1 METTLLQTVD
11 WSRAQFALT
20 AMYHWLFVPLT
31 VGLSLIL
38 GIMESLWYQ
47 SGNPVYK
54 QMTHF
59 WMKLF
64 GINFAIGVATGLIL
78 EFQFGTNWSNYSWFV
93 GDIFGAPLAIE
104 GILAFFMEST
114 FVAVMFFG
122 WNKVSPRFHLISTWL
137 VALGVHLSAFWIL
150 VANAWM
156 QYPVGME
163 FNPETARH
171 EMADF
176 FAVAFSPVALVKFFH
191 TITSGWMLGAAFVC
205 GISAWFLLR
214 ARHGELASKSIRI
227 AALTGLAATVI
238 TIGTGDASS
247 RQIARIQPM
256 KLAAMEGLREGSTHA
271 GLTVLGWP
279 SQNGETKYAFEI
291 PGLLSWMSFGSS
303 ESFVPGIKDL
313 TEGNPQYNLMPA
325 AEKIAR
331 GKAAR
336 VLLGQFKEAKKA
348 GRAAESDSLYRILV
362 SPEYHESN
370 FRYFGYGFL
379 NHPDGLIPNIPL
391 TFWSFR
397 IMVGTGFFLLFLFAL
412 LGWMNQKKK
421 LEQNRLLLTITVG
434 SIFLAYL
441 ASQSGWVVAEVG
453 RQPWVVQ
460 DYLTTLAA
468 VSQLDATSVQITF
481 FLFAFLFTGLL
492 IAEISIL
499 YRQISKGPE
508 SH

>member
-1 METTLLQTVD
+1 METSLLQTVD

-31 VGLSLIL
+31 VGLSLML
-38 GIMESLWYQ
+38 GIMETLWYR

-64 GINFAIGVATGLIL
+64 AINFAIGIATGLIL

-104 GILAFFMEST
+104 GIMAFFMEST

-137 VALGVHLSAFWIL
+137 VALGVLLSAFWIL

-156 QYPVGME
+156 QYPVGMV

-171 EMADF
+171 EMTDF

-191 TITSGWMLGAAFVC
+191 TVTSGWMLGAAFVC
-205 GISAWFLLR
+205 GISAWYLLR
-214 ARHGELASKSIRI
+214 GRHEEMAVKSIRI
-227 AALTGLAATVI
+227 GALFGLTATLV
-238 TIGTGDASS
+238 TIYTGDASS

-271 GLTVLGWP
+271 GLTVIGWP
-279 SQNGETKYAFEI
+279 SQNSDTKYAFEI

-303 ESFVPGIKDL
+303 QAFVAGTTDL
-313 TEGNPQYNLMPA
+313 VEGNAQYNMMPVT
-325 AEKIAR
+325 EKMAR
-331 GKAAR
+331 GKEAR
-336 VLLGQFKEAKKA
+336 NLLREFKEAKKSGHA
-348 GRAAESDSLYRILV
+348 TEADSLYRVLV
-362 SPEYHESN
+362 SPDYHESN

-379 NHPDGLIPNIPL
+379 NDPNGIIPNIPL

-397 IMVGTGFFLLFLFAL
+397 IMVGTGFLLLGLFLLL
-412 LGWMNQKKK
+412 LWLNYRNK
-421 LEQNRLLLTITVG
+421 LQSNRFILKVTLA

-481 FLFAFLFTGLL
+481 FLFALLFTGLL

-499 YRQISKGPE
+499 CRQISKGPE
-508 SH
+508 TH